1 MGIGHSWHL
10 LIDYYTSTSYLM
22 RKITL
27 IFLFALSS
35 CKTVYLSGVGEVS
48 AVYSDH
54 VDVVFPCENV
64 ARPDCLSIGR
74 FSKAQIPNAYVG
86 QKIVLSPK
94 N

>member
-1 MGIGHSWHL
+1 MGVIDCRHL
-10 LIDYYTSTSYLM
+10 LVDNNHKTSALK
-22 RKITL
+22 RL
-27 IFLFALSS
+27 IFVFLILSG

>member
-1 MGIGHSWHL
+1 MTRLIIVL
-10 LIDYYTSTSYLM
+10 LIV
-22 RKITL
+22 
-27 IFLFALSS
+27 LSS

-48 AVYSDH
+48 AVYSDY

-64 ARPDCLSIGR
+64 KRPDCLSIGR

-86 QKIVLSPK
+86 QRIVLMPTK

>member
-1 MGIGHSWHL
+1 MIR
-10 LIDYYTSTSYLM
+10 LI
-22 RKITL
+22 IV
-27 IFLFALSS
+27 ICIALTS

-86 QKIVLSPK
+86 QKIVLTPK
-94 N
+94 K